1 MKTTLSMLLFIGI
14 VFFISCNKNSDGI
27 EVLKQ
32 VTSGSQVDTIIFAV
46 DTMQYNFGSFSAKDE
61 LSVIKQ
67 PSHAKLFE
75 LSTLQTTDRV
85 LHYAPKDEF
94 LGIDSV
100 VVLSKRI
107 SDDADPFIKVDSI
120 LIVIRTVKNA
130 THKNLIGK
138 WVLVRRCGGFT
149 GGCDSIN
156 PANATEIE
164 FGYNMGYTERYKG
177 AVVRVLNYSLIDSVE
192 IVPGFWRPRI
202 LVYGVYSD
210 IEFDFYFEYY
220 GDELVKPGDLS
231 DIYSRLKE

>member
-1 MKTTLSMLLFIGI
+1 MKWTITLLFA
-14 VFFISCNKNSDGI
+14 VTLFSISCTKKSKDAEDLRQI
-27 EVLKQ
+27 ISSSK
-32 VTSGSQVDTIIFAV
+32 VDTVIFAV
-46 DTMQYNFGSFSAKDE
+46 DTLQYSFGSLVAKED
-61 LSVIKQ
+61 LLVIKQ

-75 LSTLQTTDRV
+75 LSTKQATAERN
-85 LHYAPKDEF
+85 LHYAPKDGF

-107 SDDADPFIKVDSI
+107 SNDADPFIKVDSI

-202 LVYGVYSD
+202 PVYGVYSD

-231 DIYSRLKE
+231 EIYSRLKE